1 MGPLREGPREFRLV
15 VWIAR
20 FVAACALTALVAVGA
35 HAESA
40 ETTEQPP
47 AAGPEISDLAA
58 GRFLMK
64 AGRFEH
70 ALAFLKQARP
80 ANEDEAIERHFLL
93 GAVYM
98 RLGMLREAA
107 AQYEAILAIRP
118 NLTRVRL
125 ELARAHYAAGQDDKA
140 KYHFQLS
147 LGDGLPSSVESVVE
161 GFLNAI
167 DARKRWSA
175 HVSIAALPETNVVRR
190 TDRET
195 VQIGGATFRLNED
208 AREASG
214 VGTQLSAGGA
224 FFPTLGS
231 GLRGHFA
238 ISTAAKLYEQ
248 SAWNDIALVG
258 KAGLTRLFDG
268 GSASGGV
275 QAGRR
280 WQGTKGF
287 QYSVGPWASAGV
299 RMSNRMRL
307 RASATVDHR
316 THDERDSLDGWRV
329 SLNPNVRYVLGS
341 QTLLEVGPQFEATK
355 TQADHRASR
364 LVGIGVGL
372 SRAFENGISASLS
385 AFVQRRAYRADDPL
399 FGERRKDRVVWLN
412 ARVLHRSFQLVGFAP
427 YVGYTYERST
437 SNIPLHNYENH
448 GAILGFTRE
457 F

>member
-1 MGPLREGPREFRLV
+1 M
-15 VWIAR
+15 
-20 FVAACALTALVAVGA
+20 
-35 HAESA
+35 HAEPA
-40 ETTEQPP
+40 ETTGQPP
-47 AAGPEISDLAA
+47 AVAPEISDLAA
-58 GRFLMK
+58 GRLLME
-64 AGRFEH
+64 AGRFKD
-70 ALAFLKQARP
+70 ALVFLKQAQP
-80 ANEDEAIERHFLL
+80 TNEEQAIEQRFLL

-98 RLGMLREAA
+98 RLGQPREAA
-107 AQYEAILAIRP
+107 EQYEAILVIRP
-118 NLTRVRL
+118 DLTRVRL

-147 LGDGLPSSVESVVE
+147 LGDKLPSSVESVVE

-175 HVSIAALPETNVVRR
+175 YVSIAALPETNAVRR

-214 VGTQLSAGGA
+214 IGAQLSAGGA
-224 FFPTLGS
+224 FFPTVGD

-238 ISTAAKLYEQ
+238 LSTAAKLYEQ

-275 QAGRR
+275 QVGRR
-280 WQGTKGF
+280 WQGTAGF
-287 QYSVGPWASAGV
+287 QSSVGPWAG
-299 RMSNRMRL
+299 
-307 RASATVDHR
+307 VDHR
-316 THDERDSLDGWRV
+316 LSNRTRVSASTNVDYRKHDERADLDGWRV
-329 SLNPNVRYVLGS
+329 SLNPIVRYVLDS
-341 QTLLEVGPQFEATK
+341 QTVLEAGLQLELVDAR
-355 TQADHRASR
+355 ADHRSSR
-364 LVGIGVGL
+364 LTGLGVGV
-372 SRAFENGISASLS
+372 SRAFENGITASLS
-385 AFVQRRAYRADDPL
+385 ASAQLNGFRGEDPL
-399 FGERRKDRVVWLN
+399 FGKTREDRIAWLS
-412 ARVLHRSFQLVGFAP
+412 ARVLHRSFQLSGFAP

-448 GAILGFTRE
+448 GAILGLTRE